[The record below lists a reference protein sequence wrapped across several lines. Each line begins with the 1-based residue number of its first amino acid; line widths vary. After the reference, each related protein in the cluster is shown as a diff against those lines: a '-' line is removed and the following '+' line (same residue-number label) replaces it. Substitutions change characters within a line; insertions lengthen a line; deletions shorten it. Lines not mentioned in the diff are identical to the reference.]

1 MAFYGKPKKKQGT
14 SVRLT
19 GLFKTKK
26 RGLFVG
32 SVDEKE
38 AMTDVVKQAIQQNKG
53 IVFFLWRN
61 NEAEEGAPLYTL
73 YMDVSQDEGS
83 RPKRREIVEPD
94 DEPEDEPEDE
104 RPTVKADWSTAPS
117 NRRKSKPDDEVPF

>member
-19 GLFKTKK
+19 GLFKTQK

-32 SVDEKE
+32 SVDEKDE
-38 AMTDVVKQAIQQNKG
+38 MTNVLKAAIKQEKG
-53 IVFFLWRN
+53 VVFFLWKN

-73 YMDVSQDEGS
+73 YMDVSQDAGS
-83 RPKRREIVEPD
+83 KPKRRVIEDDPD
-94 DEPEDEPEDE
+94 DEKP
-104 RPTVKADWSTAPS
+104 RGRRAPVETD
-117 NRRKSKPDDEVPF
+117 DDEVPF